1 VALECLLG
9 EICQLVLRRRKR
21 ARPTLLGLELGEHKL
36 RERIVYPACQATTY
50 GGRRIDC
57 MSELEEL
64 EKRIR
69 KLSPQ
74 DLAKFRAWFAEFDHA
89 LWDRQIESDAK
100 SGKLDRLV
108 NQALADYKAGKAKK
122 I

>member
-1 VALECLLG
+1 
-9 EICQLVLRRRKR
+9 
-21 ARPTLLGLELGEHKL
+21 
-36 RERIVYPACQATTY
+36 
-50 GGRRIDC
+50 

-69 KLSPQ
+69 NLAPE
-74 DLAKFRAWFAEFDHA
+74 DLAKLRAWFVEFDHV
-89 LWDRQIESDAK
+89 LWDRQIESDSK

-108 NQALADYKAGKAKK
+108 NEARSEYEAGKAKK